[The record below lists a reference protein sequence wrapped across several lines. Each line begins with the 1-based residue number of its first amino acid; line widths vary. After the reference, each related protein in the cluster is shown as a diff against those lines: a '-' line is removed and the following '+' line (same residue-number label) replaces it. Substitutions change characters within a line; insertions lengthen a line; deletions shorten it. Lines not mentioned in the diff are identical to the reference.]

1 MKPLPTLRQLRYL
14 SALAEHR
21 HFGRAAETCLVTQ
34 STLSA
39 GLQELEQILGATLV
53 ERTKRWVMLT
63 PLGVE
68 VERRG
73 ARLLREAEDMVEM
86 VEAAS
91 EPLSGTLRLGVI
103 PTIAPYLLPRL
114 LPPLRLVHPRLKLY
128 LREDLSA
135 RLLDGLNSGQI
146 DAALLALPYDAD
158 GVEIAE
164 IGDDPFLLACPPG
177 HPLCGKKALC
187 PDDLASAELL
197 LLEEGHCLREHALAA
212 CHLPT
217 SRSGESVRGTSLH
230 TIVQMAAS
238 GLGVTLL
245 PKLAVDAGAA
255 EGTGLVIRAL
265 GEGAPA
271 RRLALMWRKSSPRGV
286 EFRQLAAFISDLL
299 SGALPETLSEAL
311 PAVSGSVS
319 S

>member
-1 MKPLPTLRQLRYL
+1 MNPLPTLRQLRYL

-21 HFGRAAETCLVTQ
+21 HFGHAAEACLVTQ

-39 GLQELEQILGATLV
+39 GLQELELILGATLV

-73 ARLLREAEDMVEM
+73 ARLLRGAEDMVDM
-86 VEAAS
+86 VQAAS
-91 EPLSGTLRLGVI
+91 EPLSGSLRLGVI

-114 LPPLRLVHPRLKLY
+114 LIPLREAHPKLKLY

-146 DAALLALPYDAD
+146 DAALLALPYAAEGMD
-158 GVEIAE
+158 VAE
-164 IGDDPFLLACPPG
+164 IGEDPFLLACLPD
-177 HPLCGKKALC
+177 HPLAGKSSLC
-187 PDDLASAELL
+187 PDDLAEAELL

-212 CHLPT
+212 CHLQGT
-217 SRSGESVRGTSLH
+217 RNGEAVRGTSLH
-230 TIVQMAAS
+230 TVVQMAAS

-245 PKLAVDAGAA
+245 PRLAVEAGAV
-255 EGTGLVIRAL
+255 EGTGLAVRPL
-265 GEGAPA
+265 GTGAPA
-271 RRLALMWRKSSPRGV
+271 RMLALMWRKSSPRGT
-286 EFRQLAAFISDLL
+286 EFRQLATFVGGVLAG
-299 SGALPETLSEAL
+299 GAKRAGRKG
-311 PAVSGSVS
+311 A
-319 S
+319 

>member
-1 MKPLPTLRQLRYL
+1 MIPLPTLRQLRYL

-21 HFGRAAETCLVTQ
+21 HFGRAAEACLVTQ

-39 GLQELEQILGATLV
+39 GLQELEQILGSTLV

-63 PLGVE
+63 PLGAE

-86 VEAAS
+86 VQAAS

-114 LPPLRLVHPRLKLY
+114 LPPLRLAHPKLKLY

-135 RLLDGLNSGQI
+135 RLLDSLNSGQI

-158 GVEIAE
+158 GVELAV
-164 IGDDPFLLACPPG
+164 IGDDPFLLACLPE
-177 HPLCGKKALC
+177 HPLAAKADLCG
-187 PDDLASAELL
+187 DDLASAELL

-212 CHLPT
+212 CHLPS

-230 TIVQMAAS
+230 TVVQMAAS

-255 EGTGLVIRAL
+255 DGTGLVLRPL
-265 GEGAPA
+265 GSDAPA
-271 RRLALMWRKSSPRGV
+271 RRLALMWRKSSPRGQ
-286 EFRQLAAFISDLL
+286 EFQQLAAFVGDLL
-299 SGALPETLSEAL
+299 AGRLPETSRDA
-311 PAVSGSVS
+311 SH
-319 S
+319 

>member
-21 HFGRAAETCLVTQ
+21 HFGRAAEACLVTQ

-39 GLQELEQILGATLV
+39 GLQELEQILGTTLV

-73 ARLLREAEDMVEM
+73 ARLLREAEDLTAIAA
-86 VEAAS
+86 AAS

-114 LPPLRLVHPRLKLY
+114 FPRLRQGFPRLRLY

-135 RLLDGLNSGQI
+135 RLLESLGSGQI

-158 GVEIAE
+158 GVDLAE
-164 IGDDPFLLACPPG
+164 ICDDPFLLACPPG
-177 HPLCGKKALC
+177 HPLCNKKNLC
-187 PDDLASAELL
+187 PDDLGSAELL
-197 LLEEGHCLREHALAA
+197 LLEEGHCLRDHALAA
-212 CHLPT
+212 CHLPS
-217 SRSGESVRGTSLH
+217 SRSGETVRGTSLH
-230 TIVQMAAS
+230 TVVQMAAS

-245 PKLAVDAGAA
+245 PQLAVDAGAV
-255 EGTGLVIRAL
+255 EGTGLVVRPL
-265 GEGAPA
+265 GDDAPA
-271 RRLALMWRKSSPRGV
+271 RRLALMWRKSSPRGA
-286 EFRQLAAFISDLL
+286 EFRQLAAFIHDLL
-299 SGALPETLSEAL
+299 AGTLP
-311 PAVSGSVS
+311 PASGSAS